1 MNKKRRHLIKSGMK
15 LFAEKGYHRTS
26 IEEIATKAG
35 ISKGGFYLYFHSKEE
50 FICKSFQYFY
60 QEIMKKIAQVNI
72 NELPPR
78 DRLAEQINAIM
89 NYLYEH
95 RYIII
100 IHLQTDISLGNK
112 SMKFFTKMKADSFM
126 WLKENL
132 LAIYGST
139 IKDYLLD
146 IAIQFEGMMN
156 GIFRWVV
163 IDELPVERNR
173 IGPYLV
179 QQLEEMTSS
188 MIDQDVKPL
197 FSMNDLPESYQT
209 NMQQYTVEE
218 KLRPILME
226 MEEKIEKTGLSQKR
240 KDELNKVLKVFL
252 QIIQKSER
260 QNIVMQGLLAH
271 FNQIPDLHDSC
282 KEIADL
288 LQIELLE

>member
-1 MNKKRRHLIKSGMK
+1 
-15 LFAEKGYHRTS
+15 
-26 IEEIATKAG
+26 
-35 ISKGGFYLYFHSKEE
+35 
-50 FICKSFQYFY
+50 
-60 QEIMKKIAQVNI
+60 
-72 NELPPR
+72 
-78 DRLAEQINAIM
+78 
-89 NYLYEH
+89 
-95 RYIII
+95 
-100 IHLQTDISLGNK
+100 
-112 SMKFFTKMKADSFM
+112 
-126 WLKENL
+126 
-132 LAIYGST
+132 
-139 IKDYLLD
+139 
-146 IAIQFEGMMN
+146 MMN

-188 MIDQDVKPL
+188 MIEQDVKPL

-209 NMQQYTVEE
+209 YMQQYTVEE

-226 MEEKIEKTGLSQKR
+226 MEEKIEKTNLSQKR
-240 KDELNKVLKVFL
+240 KDELNKVIKVFL